1 MLIIASDLHFSDGTC
16 ARSVAPKAADLFC
29 DRVRELAFNASWDKQ
44 GLYRPIESID
54 IVLMGDILDPLHSTL
69 WLDDPPGSPDCI
81 RPWSD
86 PLLPGFSAKLW
97 QITQAVIQENRAGL
111 EMLGRLPRGEI
122 VALPPAAGGRPDF
135 IAKERISPRVRMYY
149 TVGNHDWYYHLPGT
163 DFDAI
168 RAEIIDVLA
177 LSNPADNFPWE
188 MEEYPPLRQ
197 IFADYRVYGRHGDIY
212 DSFNFDKSK
221 GRKAAS
227 LGDVFT
233 VEVLNRF
240 GVQVQQ
246 EFGSSIPLAIGD
258 SLHRLANVR
267 PILAT
272 PLWINAQ
279 IKQNVGSRAV
289 QNKLKKVWDQ
299 LADEFLQI
307 DYVRKQDKAFQFDLV
322 DGLELV
328 LKISKR
334 TSFDTIDGLVGWVR
348 EHLWGGEI
356 SFANH
361 ALREPAFIKNEA
373 RYIVYGHTHYP
384 EIISLDL
391 VGSPPGAQGQ
401 IYFNSGTWHSF
412 YNLAIKNPL
421 EKRFVP
427 FQAMTYL
434 TFYQESERGE
444 RSFEAWS
451 GAFA

>member
-16 ARSVAPKAADLFC
+16 GRSVAPRAAELFC
-29 DRVRELAFNASWDKQ
+29 ARVRELALNASWDRD
-44 GLYRPIESID
+44 GVYRPIESID

-69 WLDDPPGSPDCI
+69 WLDTSLGSVGCV
-81 RPWSD
+81 RPWTD
-86 PLLPGFSAKLW
+86 PALPAYAAKLQ
-97 QITQAVIQENRAGL
+97 QITRAVIRENRDGL
-111 EMLGRLPRGEI
+111 EMLGKLARGEI
-122 VALPPAAGGRPDF
+122 VALPPAANGHPDF
-135 IAKERISPRVRMYY
+135 SARQGVSPQVRMYY
-149 TVGNHDWYYHLPGT
+149 TVGNHDWYYHLPGAA
-163 DFDAI
+163 FDAI
-168 RAEIIDVLA
+168 RAEIINLLG
-177 LSNPADNFPWE
+177 LSNPVDNFPWQI
-188 MEEYPPLRQ
+188 EEYGPLRQ

-212 DSFNFDKSK
+212 DDFNFNKDR
-221 GRKAAS
+221 GRDAAS

-233 VEVLNRF
+233 VEVLNRYAVE
-240 GVQVQQ
+240 VQK
-246 EFGSSIPLAIGD
+246 EYGSSIPPAIQE

-267 PILAT
+267 PVLAT

-279 IKQNVGSRAV
+279 IKQNAGSRAV
-289 QNKLKKVWDQ
+289 QTKLKNVWNQ

-307 DYVRKQDKAFQFDLV
+307 DYVRQQDKAFQFDLV
-322 DGLELV
+322 DAMELILKLSKKTSFNTIDELV
-328 LKISKR
+328 
-334 TSFDTIDGLVGWVR
+334 VWVR

-391 VGSPPGAQGQ
+391 VGKPPVSEGQ

-412 YNLAIKNPL
+412 YNLAIKSPE

-434 TFYQESERGE
+434 TFYQEREHGE
-444 RSFEAWS
+444 RNFEAWS